1 LRCNAQIFNDQGQHR
16 TLDHRIGY
24 VGPCEAS
31 LDVLREITRRHAM
44 TIPFEN
50 LAVLVNGAP
59 DLDLAAIE
67 AKLVHAGRGGYC
79 YEQNALLLAVLER
92 VGFKVKGLS
101 ARVRYG
107 IPPEVLTPR
116 SHMLI
121 AVETPAGPAFADA
134 GFGGLTLTA
143 PVMLR
148 WREEQATPHEPVRLV
163 PADEDHLL
171 QARVGG
177 EWMDV
182 YRFDL
187 AKQIAPDYEQ
197 QNWHTVARRNA
208 LFANNVV
215 AAMPHADGR
224 YAMFNRT
231 LTWRPLV
238 GPKKQHTAASPEEM
252 RSLLGKHFWI
262 DPSPEELERAWE
274 VSGRAT
280 ALHAGFS

>member
-1 LRCNAQIFNDQGQHR
+1 ME
-16 TLDHRIGY
+16 LDPYFGRIGY
-24 VGPCEAS
+24 GGPRKAT

-44 TIPFEN
+44 AIPFEN
-50 LAVLVNGAP
+50 LAVLVNGP
-59 DLDLAAIE
+59 PSLDLAAIE

-79 YEQNALLLAVLER
+79 YEQNALLLAVLQQ
-92 VGFKVKGLS
+92 VGFQVRGLS

-116 SHMLI
+116 SHMLDRRRD
-121 AVETPAGPAFADA
+121 ASPAGVFADA

-143 PVMLR
+143 PVMMR
-148 WREEQATPHEPVRLV
+148 WHEEQATPHEPVRLV

-187 AKQIAPDYEQ
+187 ARQIAPDYEQ
-197 QNWHTVARRNA
+197 QNWHTATRRNA

-215 AAMPHADGR
+215 AAMPHAGGR

-238 GPKKQHTAASPEEM
+238 GPKKQHTVASPEEM
-252 RSLLGKHFWI
+252 RSLLGKHFSI

-274 VSGRAT
+274 VSGRT
-280 ALHAGFS
+280 TSLHAGFS